1 MARTRAGFSLV
12 ECLTVLAVI
21 GLLAAILL
29 PAVQSAR
36 ETARRVQCS
45 NNLKQLALG
54 LANYQTAHGTYP
66 GGVNGLGY
74 SFHSALLSWLDQSAV
89 FNSVNF
95 QRSAA
100 ASPENETIRDSSLN
114 LFLCPSDRAV
124 PASTSYAGNWSPG
137 FRATTSE
144 GAFSG
149 PFERPFTP
157 ASFTDGLSVTVS
169 VSEWILGAGKGNVR
183 DVRSTV
189 FSAVGSPAD
198 VASVASACLSS
209 DKSILAISSNTKGPP
224 WLEGGYA
231 TSMYNHALGI
241 NGPSCTNNG
250 SLLDGVFTAGSPHPG
265 GAHCAYADG
274 HISFVRETISTYVWQ
289 SLGSRRGGEIL
300 PAF

>member
-1 MARTRAGFSLV
+1 MTRERAGFSLI
-12 ECLTVLAVI
+12 ECLAVLAVI
-21 GLLAAILL
+21 GLLVAILL

-36 ETARRVQCS
+36 EAARRVECS

-66 GGVNGLGY
+66 SGINGLGY
-74 SFHSALLSWLDQSAV
+74 SFHGALLSWLDQSTV
-89 FNSVNF
+89 FNSINF

-100 ASPENETIRDSSLN
+100 VSPENETARNRSLN
-114 LFLCPSDRAV
+114 LFVCPSDGAA

-149 PFERPFTP
+149 PLERPFTP

-169 VSEWILGAGKGNVR
+169 VSEWISGAGKTNGR
-183 DVRSTV
+183 DIRRIV
-189 FSAVGSPAD
+189 FSADGRPAD

-209 DKSILAISSNTKGPP
+209 DKSILPISSNTKGSP

-250 SLLDGVFTAGSPHPG
+250 SLLDGVYTAGSRHPG
-265 GAHCAYADG
+265 GAQCAYADG
-274 HISFVRETISTYVWQ
+274 HISFVRETISAYVWQ
-289 SLGSRRGGEIL
+289 SLGSRGGGEIL